1 MSKVTLI
8 SILILKAI
16 ESTQKGF
23 LLSPIY
29 KHLKGIFVG
38 FFLKKHFFKERTTK
52 FIALLTKEKQLI
64 MNEEM
69 MTLTFFELYAGHIKS

>member
-1 MSKVTLI
+1 MNLHRN
-8 SILILKAI
+8 
-16 ESTQKGF
+16 QKGF

-29 KHLKGIFVG
+29 KHLKGIFVE
-38 FFLKKHFFKERTTK
+38 FFSKKHLFKERTTK

-69 MTLTFFELYAGHIKS
+69 ITLTFFELYAGYIKS